1 MFKKTGEYSQHK
13 LNNPA
18 QKQYYTFTPCP
29 LFNNNFITLDPELIV
44 LLTSA
49 HKTLGILE
57 GMSIYLPD
65 SEIIKELMLLKES
78 CSSLQIDGKGLPFEQ
93 AINGAAPITEERGL
107 VGNTVLA
114 MKSALGKTVR
124 PDVLS
129 EVYSI
134 LTNTMF
140 EQQGNSFRE
149 KQLFLYKVITNLK
162 IYSPTAPEEILPA
175 VQDIDRYLSS
185 DDLTDILIK
194 VALVHY
200 QFEMIHPFEKYNGIV
215 GRIVVQMIL
224 SSQYKA
230 VPFLCLSEYLL
241 KNKAEYFRL
250 LTNTQISGDYLSW
263 VKFIIRGIIAA
274 ADQATSQITRYV
286 EIAKQDENIIA
297 SSGLSTKSLQQVYN
311 YFKKQLITGTMPAS
325 KELGLS
331 FNAVSKAINIL
342 VELGILQLVN
352 QQARHRVFGYTNAT
366 YSLTE
371 EL

>member
-1 MFKKTGEYSQHK
+1 M
-13 LNNPA
+13 
-18 QKQYYTFTPCP
+18 
-29 LFNNNFITLDPELIV
+29 V
-44 LLTSA
+44 
-49 HKTLGILE
+49 
-57 GMSIYLPD
+57 
-65 SEIIKELMLLKES
+65 
-78 CSSLQIDGKGLPFEQ
+78 EQ
-93 AINGAAPITEERGL
+93 P
-107 VGNTVLA
+107 
-114 MKSALGKTVR
+114 S
-124 PDVLS
+124 
-129 EVYSI
+129 
-134 LTNTMF
+134 
-140 EQQGNSFRE
+140 NSFRE
-149 KQLFLYKVITNLK
+149 KQLFLYKAITNLK
-162 IYSPTAPEEILPA
+162 IYSPTAPEDILPA
-175 VQDIDRYLSS
+175 VQDITRYLSS

-263 VKFIIRGIIAA
+263 VKFIIRGTIAA

-286 EIAKQDENIIA
+286 EIVKQDENIIA

-311 YFKKQLITGTMPAS
+311 YFKKQLVSGAMPTS

-342 VELGILQLVN
+342 VDLGVLQMIN
-352 QQARHRVFGYTNAT
+352 QQARHRVFGYQNLLYLLNIEPYVKLLFHKDVAGLYVRSLLITT
-366 YSLTE
+366 YIILYAME
-371 EL
+371 D